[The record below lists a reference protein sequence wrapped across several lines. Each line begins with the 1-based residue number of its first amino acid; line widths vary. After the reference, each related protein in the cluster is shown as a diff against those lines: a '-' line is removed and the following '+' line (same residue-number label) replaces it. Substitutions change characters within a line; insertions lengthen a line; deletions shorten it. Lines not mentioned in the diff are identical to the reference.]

1 MNFANEHDIATYV
14 ATFVESDRS
23 LDEQRLPNLARAAV
37 NLERLMY
44 WTNSVSDGWC
54 YWPKPCRSASK
65 LIDLLESRRYSHDDD
80 ITLTE
85 LRKALSPIK
94 SMLTRARGAGIDTNY
109 DGYHTPLLDA

>member
-1 MNFANEHDIATYV
+1 MTRYEKAITPNTACRIPV
-14 ATFVESDRS
+14 S
-23 LDEQRLPNLARAAV
+23 LL
-37 NLERLMY
+37 Y

-94 SMLTRARGAGIDTNY
+94 SMLTRARGAIGRLQREREAGLVRSHRST
-109 DGYHTPLLDA
+109 